1 MTLGFFRLQF
11 KDRAGGLQPLMVL
24 VDECADR
31 SLIRKSTAKQLVW
44 TRRENTVRKI
54 RGVGNVVTEE
64 PSQMGE
70 LTVLDHSGEGVSAK
84 VTSMK
89 DPVGEVDERDWESLK
104 SNR

>member
-1 MTLGFFRLQF
+1 
-11 KDRAGGLQPLMVL
+11 
-24 VDECADR
+24 
-31 SLIRKSTAKQLVW
+31 
-44 TRRENTVRKI
+44 
-54 RGVGNVVTEE
+54 
-64 PSQMGE
+64 MGE